1 MKLAITGY
9 DGFIGKHLVNE
20 LIYKSSFSHRDIS
33 FVDQE
38 DFHDQTLL
46 KKKLLDCQIVI
57 HLAGVNRHEDPKYI
71 FEENIRLTKLII
83 ENISEK
89 TETIIFSS
97 SIQQNLK
104 NPFGK
109 AKLNCSKLFNKWAK
123 KNNKNF
129 VNLVIPNI
137 FGPFGKPNYNS
148 FVATFCNNLILNNKS
163 TINGSSEI
171 NLLYVEDLI
180 KSIIHLI
187 KKPISK
193 ISEISEF
200 DGIISTSVIEVF
212 NILKNQWL
220 FYNSNN
226 IIPNISTKFELN
238 LFNTL
243 RSFIPHQNFFPKKL
257 FKHTDERG
265 FFSEIIKTKGEG
277 QFSFSTTFP
286 GITRGNHFHTR
297 KIERFIVIQGKALVE
312 LRKIDTN
319 DKLSFIL
326 EGEKLNFIDIP
337 IWYTHNI
344 KNIGEDVLYTN
355 FWINEPYNSEDA
367 DTFFEDV

>member
-1 MKLAITGY
+1 M
-9 DGFIGKHLVNE
+9 
-20 LIYKSSFSHRDIS
+20 
-33 FVDQE
+33 
-38 DFHDQTLL
+38 
-46 KKKLLDCQIVI
+46 
-57 HLAGVNRHEDPKYI
+57 
-71 FEENIRLTKLII
+71 I

-97 SIQQNLK
+97 SIQQSLK

-109 AKLNCSKLFNKWAK
+109 AKLNCSKLFKKWAK
-123 KNNKNF
+123 TNNKNF
-129 VNLVIPNI
+129 LNLVIPNI

-148 FVATFCNNLILNNKS
+148 FVATFCNNLIINKKS
-163 TINGSSEI
+163 TINGNSKI
-171 NLLYVEDLI
+171 YLLYVDDLI
-180 KSIIHLI
+180 KTIISSINEPTSNII
-187 KKPISK
+187 
-193 ISEISEF
+193 EVTEF

-212 NILKNQWL
+212 DILKNQWKS
-220 FYNSNN
+220 YNSNN

-243 RSFIPHQNFFPKKL
+243 RSFIPHQSFFPKKL
-257 FKHTDERG
+257 IKHTDERG

-326 EGEKLNFIDIP
+326 EGNKLNFIDIP

-344 KNIGEDVLYTN
+344 KNIGTEKLVTL
-355 FWINEPYNSEDA
+355 FWINEPYDPKNS
-367 DTFFEDV
+367 DTYLIKV

>member
-1 MKLAITGY
+1 MKIAITGY
-9 DGFIGKHLVNE
+9 DGFIGKHLVNG
-20 LIYKSSFSHRDIS
+20 LIYKSNFTYSDIS
-33 FVDQE
+33 FIDQE
-38 DFHDQTLL
+38 DFHNPILL
-46 KKKLLDCQIVI
+46 KKKLLNCQTVI

-71 FEENIRLTKLII
+71 FEENIRLTRLII
-83 ENISEK
+83 ENISETVK
-89 TETIIFSS
+89 TIIFSS
-97 SIQQNLK
+97 SIQQKLK

-109 AKLNCSKLFNKWAK
+109 AKLHCTKLFNEWAIT
-123 KNNKNF
+123 NNKNF
-129 VNLVIPNI
+129 VNLVIPNV

-148 FVATFCNNLILNNKS
+148 FVATFCNNLIFNKNS
-163 TINGSSEI
+163 TINGSSKI
-171 NLLYVEDLI
+171 NLLYVDDLI
-180 KSIIHLI
+180 KTIILSV
-187 KKPISK
+187 KEPISN

-200 DGIISTSVIEVF
+200 DGIKSTSVIEVF
-212 NILKNQWL
+212 DILKEQW
-220 FYNSNN
+220 FSYDSNN
-226 IIPNISTKFELN
+226 IIPNISNKFELN

-257 FKHTDERG
+257 IKHTDERG

-286 GITRGNHFHTR
+286 GITRGNHFHAR

-344 KNIGEDVLYTN
+344 KNIGEETLVTL
-355 FWINEPYNSEDA
+355 FWINEPYDPKNS
-367 DTFFEDV
+367 DTYLIKV